1 MERYMSNKGP
11 LDWKLL
17 LAFTALS
24 ILRNLIWVVPSPL
37 MGEVV
42 ASLSISL
49 AQGGMLMYIVTVM
62 MGVFMFLGS
71 LMIDRVGASR
81 AFGLSIFCLCFD
93 GLLAVLSS
101 SFYLVLLGRLMSGI
115 GYGLSSSALVALVVE
130 RFDARQRLVINNY
143 NAATNAA
150 GMLLAY
156 AVTIPLYEALGN
168 SWQRLLLLWSLAALL
183 LGVFFELSD
192 RKNRLFHQSSAIEN
206 RANVLP
212 MKGTSLAVAARM
224 PSVRFMA
231 IAMFG
236 ALWLY
241 TGFNTYL
248 PTALSAIHAIGAD
261 KASNITSVIFTGGLV
276 SCLVSAVLFRKLR
289 HPERLILLFGT
300 GLLAGG
306 LGTVLFPV
314 GTWLTASVF
323 LVGFCFFA
331 WSTLAMTTLMNT
343 PGMTPGIFSAS
354 VAFYTGTSSMLALF
368 VPTVFGLLEARGGM
382 LAAILFFG
390 MLPILTVIGSGLL
403 FLYTR
408 RAGNKAVS

>member
-1 MERYMSNKGP
+1 MQQTPQKNP

-17 LAFTALS
+17 FVFTALS

-37 MGEVV
+37 MEAVA

-93 GLLAVLSS
+93 GVTAMLSS
-101 SFYLVLLGRLMSGI
+101 HFYIVLLGRLMSGI
-115 GYGLSSSALVALVVE
+115 SYGLSSSALVALVVE
-130 RFDARQRLVINNY
+130 RFDKRQRLVINNF

-150 GMLLAY
+150 GMLIAY
-156 AVTIPLYEALGN
+156 AVTLPLYEALGN
-168 SWQRLLLLWSLAALL
+168 SWQRLLLLWSVVALA

-192 RKNRLFHQSSAIEN
+192 RKNRQRYQREA
-206 RANVLP
+206 AQAQPLP
-212 MKGTSLAVAARM
+212 MKGSSLAVAARM
-224 PSVRFMA
+224 PSVRFMV

-261 KASNITSVIFTGGLV
+261 QSSGITSVIFTGGLL
-276 SCLVSAVLFRKLR
+276 SCLVSASLLRRLR
-289 HPERLILLFGT
+289 HPERLILLFSA

-306 LGTVLFPV
+306 LGTALFPV
-314 GTWLTASVF
+314 GTGLTASVF

-354 VAFYTGTSSMLALF
+354 VAVYSGTSSILALF

-382 LAAILFFG
+382 PGAILFFG
-390 MLPILTVIGSGLL
+390 LLPILTVTGSGLL

-408 RAGNKAVS
+408 RAGNKAIP